1 MSLSTR
7 TALVMTILAVL
18 CAGGTGSILYSL
30 SSRNYEE
37 ILIDRQRLLA
47 VHGAAALLDD
57 LDLAMQELEHIS
69 SMVEVDLDDADD
81 GAELRVINE
90 AWRLTLFF
98 FEGTVMLVDE
108 TGLCHGAEP
117 KTVKCKGSTFADTAW
132 FAAGKASQQPL
143 MLFEARPGESGAIR
157 LVVPMHEDNGD
168 LEGVLLGE
176 IELGRGDLFDES
188 VRGSGPPPRQ
198 LLLLGPEGGPL
209 FAEGDPPTDSPPWQA
224 ARASLRRGE
233 ARAVRMHLDGEAQ
246 LLAWTPVDRTGA
258 GLIYAWSWGE
268 LDPHGDEHMQSLVI
282 ATVVMAL
289 VGMGVGLLLARRITD
304 PMLSL
309 AGDVRRAR
317 ADHGR
322 IEAGVG
328 GDEVAELRRVFATLV
343 DELGEREAQLRRDH
357 DRVAELA
364 DTLEERVTDRT
375 RELEATR
382 DALIDAERLAA
393 LGRAGAALSHELRNS
408 LNTLS
413 VGMDALGADMVAEH
427 RSSVRQHVRAEI
439 GRLRSLAD
447 LLLDFAR
454 PRTPATHETTTG
466 RLLERSLTL
475 VEDYANEHGVSLIV
489 DDPAPDTAIEVD
501 DNLMQ
506 SVLSNLI
513 RNAVDAVAGLD
524 EDRRRVSVTTCV
536 EDDGWRV
543 DVADAGEG
551 VADALRDQLFQPF
564 VSGRRGGVGLG
575 LAVAKRFAELHG
587 GTLELVDGSLSGA
600 CFRVRVPLA
609 SPDAPETSSL

>member
-7 TALVMTILAVL
+7 TALVMTVLAVL
-18 CAGGTGSILYSL
+18 CAGGTGGILYSL
-30 SSRNYEE
+30 SSQVYED

-47 VHGAAALLDD
+47 VQGAAALLDD
-57 LDLAMQELEHIS
+57 LNLAIQELEHVS
-69 SMVEVDLDDADD
+69 RMVEVDLDDADD
-81 GAELRVINE
+81 EAERRVINE

-98 FEGTVMLVDE
+98 FEGEVMLVDE

-117 KTVKCKGSTFADTAW
+117 KTVSCKGLSFAGAPW
-132 FAAGKASQQPL
+132 FEAGKVAKQPL

-157 LVVPMHEDNGD
+157 LVLPMHEESGD
-168 LEGVLLGE
+168 LEGMLLGE

-198 LLLLGPEGGPL
+198 LLLIGPSGGPL
-209 FAEGDPPTDSPPWQA
+209 FVEGAPPIDSSPWQHA
-224 ARASLRRGE
+224 LQSLGRGE
-233 ARAVRMHLDGEAQ
+233 SRAVRLHLGGEPQ
-246 LLAWTPVDRTGA
+246 LLAWTPVGRTGA
-258 GLIYAWSWGE
+258 GLIYSWSWAE
-268 LDPHGDEHMQSLVI
+268 LDPHGEEHLRSLVL

-289 VGMGVGLLLARRITD
+289 VGMAVGLLLARRITD

-317 ADHGR
+317 ANLGR
-322 IEAGVG
+322 IEAGEG

-343 DELGEREAQLRRDH
+343 DELGAREAQLRRDH

-364 DTLEERVTDRT
+364 DTLEERVRDRT
-375 RELEATR
+375 RELEETR

-427 RSSVRQHVRAEI
+427 RASVRQHVRAEI

-454 PRTPATHETTTG
+454 PRTPSTQTTTTG

-475 VEDYANEHGVSLIV
+475 VEDYAAENGVSLTV
-489 DDPAPDTAIEVD
+489 DDQAPDTGIEVD
-501 DNLMQ
+501 DNLIQ
-506 SVLSNLI
+506 SVFSNLI

-524 EDRRRVSVTTCV
+524 EERRRVTVSARV
-536 EDDGWRV
+536 EGDAWQ
-543 DVADAGEG
+543 VAIDDAGEG
-551 VADALRDQLFQPF
+551 VSEGLRAQLFQPF

-575 LAVAKRFAELHG
+575 LAVAKRFVELHG
-587 GTLELVDGSLSGA
+587 GTLDLIDGPLGGA
-600 CFRVRVPLA
+600 CFRVRLPLA
-609 SPDAPETSSL
+609 SPNRPA